1 MLFLLMIQAEKRLI
15 VLTKK
20 DMYNLCQKEKKE
32 WAGSL
37 EIEFIHAKLPENLA
51 DLLKEA
57 KRIAVTEVSPREEFK
72 NKMTSTISWLDF
84 SETERRKMIEV
95 VSALP

>member
-32 WAGSL
+32 WAGS
-37 EIEFIHAKLPENLA
+37 PGN
-51 DLLKEA
+51 
-57 KRIAVTEVSPREEFK
+57 
-72 NKMTSTISWLDF
+72 
-84 SETERRKMIEV
+84 
-95 VSALP
+95 